1 MARVGSFKF
10 TWIMMSFE
18 YHVYICQ
25 PSGLLGTCDTRLQPH
40 AWMRGLVN
48 GRRVSMSYLGA
59 VSQSA
64 VGALQAPDNAELELA
79 VPRRSDG
86 ATDTG
91 PARGVIEAIGRG
103 SAESPG
109 SAKLVRCFRRRA
121 VVPLRNAA
129 EGGSAQRWKLNGP
142 RWRSAAQCTQLEK
155 LKTLAFLRGC
165 GSPVSA
171 RTRATEFSE

>member
-1 MARVGSFKF
+1 
-10 TWIMMSFE
+10 
-18 YHVYICQ
+18 
-25 PSGLLGTCDTRLQPH
+25 
-40 AWMRGLVN
+40 
-48 GRRVSMSYLGA
+48 MSYLGA